1 MGKHRSRPYNP
12 LIANTFFR
20 AGFIE
25 AWGRG
30 IEKIKDSCKEAG
42 NPMPEY
48 TIKRE
53 DIMVMFKS
61 LVSSTDQATDRAT
74 NQANDNSVV
83 TRILKVI
90 QEEPSLSQKKIAAVI
105 GEKYSTV
112 KYYMESM
119 KKSGVIKREGSSQK
133 GKWIIL

>member
-1 MGKHRSRPYNP
+1 
-12 LIANTFFR
+12 
-20 AGFIE
+20 
-25 AWGRG
+25 
-30 IEKIKDSCKEAG
+30 
-42 NPMPEY
+42 MPEY

-61 LVSSTDQATDRAT
+61 LVGSTDQDTERA
-74 NQANDNSVV
+74 NQGNDNAVV

-90 QEEPSLSQKKIAAVI
+90 QEKPSLSQKKIADVI

-119 KKSGVIKREGSSQK
+119 KKSGIIKREGSSQK

>member
-1 MGKHRSRPYNP
+1 
-12 LIANTFFR
+12 
-20 AGFIE
+20 
-25 AWGRG
+25 
-30 IEKIKDSCKEAG
+30 
-42 NPMPEY
+42 MPEY

-61 LVSSTDQATDRAT
+61 LVSSTDQATNQAT
-74 NQANDNSVV
+74 NQATDRANQGNDNSVV

-90 QEEPSLSQKKIAAVI
+90 QEEPSLSQKKIADVI
-105 GEKYSTV
+105 GEKCSTV

-119 KKSGVIKREGSSQK
+119 KKSGIIKREGSSQK